1 MLGLVLVD
9 EMLWQG
15 FMKDKEIIEA
25 QQKMLEGKDK
35 FYLSSSHNEESTAYT
50 LLNAAINYEPTNLK
64 ISIWGK
70 NLFNEEVVIRGFGG
84 FGNDPRK
91 YYEVEPY
98 YQLGSPRT
106 YGLTLKYEF

>member
-1 MLGLVLVD
+1 MFGADYIFAEYFTLLID
-9 EMLWQG
+9 
-15 FMKDKEIIEA
+15 
-25 QQKMLEGKDK
+25 LEGKDK

-84 FGNDPRK
+84 LGNDPRK